1 MEPVPL
7 DCPLF
12 HCLLVRD
19 VFDATASRLAIFTGD
34 SAVLCLFTK
43 QDRREANLRRKAT
56 TQTTRLF
63 TFDLR
68 WPSGTLIKH
77 FEVFDLS
84 VERFTQDM
92 DEGLIA
98 GMPRAAT
105 DIAGNWLESY
115 YIAWGTQVLQDGQ
128 WLSDYD
134 IPQGATLT
142 VLRQTQAKSEYKL

>member
-7 DCPLF
+7 DCPL
-12 HCLLVRD
+12 CLLVRD
-19 VFDATASRLAIFTGD
+19 VFDAMASRLAIFTGD
-34 SAVLCLFTK
+34 SEVLCLFTQ
-43 QDRREANLRRKAT
+43 QDRREAK
-56 TQTTRLF
+56 TTRLF

-77 FEVFDLS
+77 FEVFDLY

-105 DIAGNWLESY
+105 EIAGNWWWS
-115 YIAWGTQVLQDGQ
+115 
-128 WLSDYD
+128 S
-134 IPQGATLT
+134 
-142 VLRQTQAKSEYKL
+142 